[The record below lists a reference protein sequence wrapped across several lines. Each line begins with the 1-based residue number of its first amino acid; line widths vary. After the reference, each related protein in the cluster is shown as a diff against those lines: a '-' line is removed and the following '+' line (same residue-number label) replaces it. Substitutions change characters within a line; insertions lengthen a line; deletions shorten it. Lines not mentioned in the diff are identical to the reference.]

1 MKKIN
6 VKIKLFFNYIIKV
19 KKMKNNNWIYFLYKM
34 VLLVFVWFGFYG
46 FCIKKKIIK
55 IVV

>member
-19 KKMKNNNWIYFLYKM
+19 KKKWKIIIEFIFYM

-46 FCIKKKIIK
+46 FCIKKKL
-55 IVV
+55 